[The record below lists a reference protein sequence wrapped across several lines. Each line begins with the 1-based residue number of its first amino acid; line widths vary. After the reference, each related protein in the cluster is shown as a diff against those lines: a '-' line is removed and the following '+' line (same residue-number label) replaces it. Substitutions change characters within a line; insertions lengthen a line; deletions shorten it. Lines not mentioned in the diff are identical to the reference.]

1 MVRVLSSIAGNV
13 ELSTHRRGNDSGCS
27 TVVRSVSSVERP
39 RRIEARSAMVM
50 AKSPVMHVRK
60 RGDRVSTAVCAT
72 KRDEPGRKRFPCG
85 EVVVGSRRRTE
96 RVSLSVCRLMTR
108 TRQGAI
114 RKVCRAIWIVRQVSF
129 ILLMTSRYN
138 GNSAQYAESDIA
150 LACGSQKFIATL
162 LFDLRC
168 RLLLSLRSWIRKA
181 FDCSPT
187 NRERVMGLAHQ
198 ETG

>member
-1 MVRVLSSIAGNV
+1 MWRGC
-13 ELSTHRRGNDSGCS
+13 RREPAS
-27 TVVRSVSSVERP
+27 
-39 RRIEARSAMVM
+39 
-50 AKSPVMHVRK
+50 
-60 RGDRVSTAVCAT
+60 DR
-72 KRDEPGRKRFPCG
+72 E
-85 EVVVGSRRRTE
+85 
-96 RVSLSVCRLMTR
+96 SLSVCLSAEDTDAS
-108 TRQGAI
+108 GCDP
-114 RKVCRAIWIVRQVSF
+114 KSLSCYLIVRQVSF

-138 GNSAQYAESDIA
+138 GNFAQYAESDIA

-187 NRERVMGLAHQ
+187 NRERVMGLDRQ

>member
-1 MVRVLSSIAGNV
+1 MRESGAETAI
-13 ELSTHRRGNDSGCS
+13 ELPWRGTAQQSERGVPGRASS
-27 TVVRSVSSVERP
+27 TVQSRDACLGRAFRREGLMSSV
-39 RRIEARSAMVM
+39 V
-50 AKSPVMHVRK
+50 
-60 RGDRVSTAVCAT
+60 
-72 KRDEPGRKRFPCG
+72 
-85 EVVVGSRRRTE
+85 
-96 RVSLSVCRLMTR
+96 
-108 TRQGAI
+108 
-114 RKVCRAIWIVRQVSF
+114 
-129 ILLMTSRYN
+129 N

-187 NRERVMGLAHQ
+187 NRERVMGLDRH